1 VIFEEKPVA
10 TLSVRI
16 IIHALSLVVIVAYN
30 VLL

>member
-10 TLSVRI
+10 TLSVHI
-16 IIHALSLVVIVAYN
+16 IIRALALVVIVAYN